1 MEKKTDLN
9 NTQRKMLDEV
19 YMQHFDVVV
28 HNIRDKRKSEYEKL
42 KQSVKKEFMKKYA
55 AKISAYEKAAAELW
69 KLDEA
74 MREDGGIRLFRYSS
88 DKPSKVEVEISCSG
102 DIPTLEK
109 YETETR
115 KIEEELSRK
124 KKEIRARIYGM
135 DMTYEQVESEISR
148 ELASIK
154 Y

>member
-19 YMQHFDVVV
+19 YMQHFEVVV
-28 HNIRDKRKSEYEKL
+28 KNIKDKRNAEYDRL
-42 KQSVKKEFMKKYA
+42 KQQVKKDFMKKYA
-55 AKISAYEKAAAELW
+55 DKISAYEKAAEILW
-69 KLDEA
+69 KLDQTQE
-74 MREDGGIRLFRYSS
+74 ETGLQLFRYSS
-88 DKPSKVEVEISCSG
+88 DRPNKLEVSIRNSYC
-102 DIPTLEK
+102 IPVLQK
-109 YETETR
+109 YSEETR
-115 KIEEELSRK
+115 RIEEELSKK

-135 DMTYEQVESEISR
+135 DMTYEQVESEISK